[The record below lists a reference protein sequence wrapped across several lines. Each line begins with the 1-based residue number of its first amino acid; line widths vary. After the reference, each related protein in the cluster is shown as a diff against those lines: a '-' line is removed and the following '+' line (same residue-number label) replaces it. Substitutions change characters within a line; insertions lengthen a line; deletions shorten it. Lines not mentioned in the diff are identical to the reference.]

1 MSPEATATLSPRV
14 SSRDHIQGPE
24 DAPVVFV
31 EYGDYECPHCLQAHS
46 IVGELQ
52 DRLGERFCYVYRH
65 FPIRT
70 SHPNAQHAAEAAEAA
85 GAQGKFWEMHDKLFE
100 NQTDLS
106 SEKFI
111 EYAEQ
116 LGLDVERFKRELD
129 EQVHASKVQEDFR
142 SGVRSG
148 VNGTPTFYINGGRYD
163 GPWDVQSLLEEI
175 EKPLGV
181 QVRNLFSRFTRVQ
194 ASSGILLMIST
205 VLAFVL
211 ANSGAAQAVDDFW
224 HTYLTFSFA
233 EYSLSDNL
241 LHWVNDGLMV
251 LFFFVVGLEI
261 KREITV
267 GELASPR
274 RAILPV
280 MAAAGGMVVPAGIF
294 WLINAGTEQI
304 NGWAIPVATD
314 IAFTLGLLALLGR
327 RVPIS
332 LKIFFT
338 ALAIVDDLGAVL
350 VIALFYS
357 GDILWAA
364 LGIGGLILLVL
375 IALNWGG
382 VRNPLPYAVLGIGL
396 WLAFLQSGVHP
407 TIAGVLLAL
416 TIPARTRV
424 RAEAFMAQ
432 CIAVLGGVDTEEMQ
446 PLEEDLQE
454 NDRRQAA
461 AHTLEM
467 IAERMQS
474 PAQRLEHSLAPWA
487 SYLVL
492 PVFALANAGVVLSG
506 DLGSML
512 GTRLSLGIILGLVF
526 GKSIGITAFTW
537 LALKLGIAEMP
548 RRVEWPQLFSATWL
562 AGIGFTM
569 SLFIAGSAFETGPF
583 LDTAKLSIL
592 VASLLSGTIG
602 FTLMV
607 FTSHLRDRHSRM
619 KAQAEAASGHAT
631 A

>member
-1 MSPEATATLSPRV
+1 MSPDPTNQLNLPVTE
-14 SSRDHIQGPE
+14 RDHIQGPE
-24 DAPVVFV
+24 DAQVVFL

-46 IVGELQ
+46 IIGELQ
-52 DRLGERFCYVYRH
+52 NRLGDQFCYVFRH

-70 SHPNAQHAAEAAEAA
+70 SHPNAQRAAEAAEAA
-85 GAQGKFWEMHDKLFE
+85 GAQGKFWDMHDKLFE
-100 NQTDLS
+100 NQDNLS
-106 SEKFI
+106 DKSLLT
-111 EYAEQ
+111 YAAEI
-116 LGLDVERFKRELD
+116 GLDVERFKREMED
-129 EQVHASKVQEDFR
+129 KVYTRKIKEDFR

-148 VNGTPTFYINGGRYD
+148 VNGTPTFYINGERYD
-163 GPWDVQSLLEEI
+163 GPWDVESLVEEI
-175 EKPLGV
+175 EKPIGV
-181 QVRNLFSRFTRVQ
+181 QVRNLFQRFTRVQ
-194 ASSGILLMIST
+194 ASGGIVLMLGT
-205 VLAFVL
+205 LLAFLL
-211 ANSGAAQAVDDFW
+211 ANSPMADSVADFW
-224 HTYLTFSFA
+224 ATYLTFSFGDF
-233 EYSLSDNL
+233 SLSEDL

-251 LFFFVVGLEI
+251 IFFFVVGLEI

-274 RAILPV
+274 RALLPV
-280 MAAAGGMVVPAGIF
+280 IAALGGIVVPAGIY
-294 WLINAGTEQI
+294 WALNAGGEQI

-327 RVPIS
+327 RVPLS

-357 GDILWAA
+357 GEILWGA

-375 IALNWGG
+375 VAINWAG
-382 VRNPLPYAVLGIGL
+382 VRNPLPYAILGVGL

-416 TIPARTRV
+416 TIPAKVRV

-432 CIAVLGGVDTEEMQ
+432 CIAVLGGVETEEIQ
-446 PLEEDLQE
+446 LGEQDLQE

-461 AHTLEM
+461 AHTLEA

-474 PAQRLEHSLAPWA
+474 PAQRMEHSLAPWA

-492 PVFALANAGVVLSG
+492 PIFALANAGVSLGG

-512 GTRLSLGIILGLVF
+512 GTRLSLGIILGLVL

-537 LALKLGIAEMP
+537 LAVKLRIAEMP

-569 SLFIAGSAFETGPF
+569 SLFIAGSAFEPGPL

-592 VASLLSGTIG
+592 VASVLSGTIG
-602 FTLMV
+602 FTAMV
-607 FTSHLRDRHSRM
+607 LTSRYRDRHSVVEN
-619 KAQAEAASGHAT
+619 KAEVPAGTAAA
-631 A
+631 